1 MEKCLQKPDGSKKKV
16 VMYNN
21 SVVALLKNEDR
32 MLQKLEQIFSLFK
45 SRQNEV
51 TLLWRPHPL
60 IQSTVQAMRPKLWER
75 YEALVN
81 RYLEEDFGIYDD
93 TADVERAMVLSDAY
107 YGDWSSLVQLYEKTG
122 EACF

>member
-1 MEKCLQKPDGSKKKV
+1 
-16 VMYNN
+16 
-21 SVVALLKNEDR
+21 
-32 MLQKLEQIFSLFK
+32 
-45 SRQNEV
+45 
-51 TLLWRPHPL
+51 
-60 IQSTVQAMRPKLWER
+60 MRPKLWER

-122 EACF
+122 KPVLIVDYEKQSKAAEDVTGDGR